1 MLQGCSLTWGLE
13 RYKSMAPTPE
23 LEASASTVNSS
34 VVLGWNKIC
43 AEVNSCFSLTKAAST
58 SGDQTNGTWWRLGE

>member
-1 MLQGCSLTWGLE
+1 
-13 RYKSMAPTPE
+13 MAPTPE
-23 LEASASTVNSS
+23 LEASASTVNGS